1 MDSLSGEWVR
11 GASWYLEKALEI
23 VAYSPDPMSTA
34 DAARRVRPGMGS
46 LDFLYLVVRAAA
58 ERGLDM
64 RKVAR
69 SVAAYVE
76 EAKRGLDAW
85 ITKAGC
91 PRRVATV
98 SFSRAVARFLELKRN
113 CVEVVYL
120 AESRPGA
127 EFAEALK
134 TYSAFTAVVP
144 IPDSA
149 VGAFEYD
156 AAVVGLDGYYIDA
169 VLNKVGTLPL
179 IAAARAKGG
188 KAVAVFE
195 SYKAVPLASPRPLE
209 VGVELGGITTAVP
222 IFDKIPPR
230 LFDEFVT
237 DYGVFSSVDPA
248 DFFYR
253 ALEKILNK
261 RPE

>member
-23 VAYSPDPMSTA
+23 VANSPDPVSAA

-58 ERGLDM
+58 ERGLNM
-64 RKVAR
+64 REVAR
-69 SVAAYVE
+69 SVATYLDD
-76 EAKRGLDAW
+76 AKRSLDVS
-85 ITKAGC
+85 ITKARC

-98 SFSRAVARFLELKRN
+98 SFSRAVTRFLELKRS

-120 AESRPGA
+120 AESKPGA
-127 EFAEALK
+127 EFAEALR
-134 TYSAFTAVVP
+134 TYSAFTDVVP

-156 AAVVGLDGYYIDA
+156 AAVVGVDGYYLDA

-179 IAAARAKGG
+179 LAAARARG
-188 KAVAVFE
+188 ARTVAVFE
-195 SYKAVPLASPRPLE
+195 SYKAVPLASPKPLE
-209 VGVELGGITTAVP
+209 VSVELGGRTTAVP
-222 IFDKIPPR
+222 IFDKISPR
-230 LFDEFVT
+230 LFDEFIT
-237 DYGVFSSVDPA
+237 DYGIFRSLDPA
-248 DFFYR
+248 DLFHK